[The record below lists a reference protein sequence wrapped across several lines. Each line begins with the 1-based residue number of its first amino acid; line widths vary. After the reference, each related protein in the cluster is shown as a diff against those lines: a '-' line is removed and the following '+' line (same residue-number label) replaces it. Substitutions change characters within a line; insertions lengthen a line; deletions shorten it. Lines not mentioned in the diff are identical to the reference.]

1 MALDTLEGAVEYGS
15 YSGHCWQLE
24 FCFSVYFSKQGAI
37 GSRSGIGGGKSQHPL
52 PNPSWVQGD
61 TWTLAFTGGLALWPD
76 GRVSILTE
84 VEDSKRL
91 RLLEQVGFPVM

>member
-1 MALDTLEGAVEYGS
+1 M
-15 YSGHCWQLE
+15 
-24 FCFSVYFSKQGAI
+24 
-37 GSRSGIGGGKSQHPL
+37 
-52 PNPSWVQGD
+52 
-61 TWTLAFTGGLALWPD
+61 AFTGGLAVWPD